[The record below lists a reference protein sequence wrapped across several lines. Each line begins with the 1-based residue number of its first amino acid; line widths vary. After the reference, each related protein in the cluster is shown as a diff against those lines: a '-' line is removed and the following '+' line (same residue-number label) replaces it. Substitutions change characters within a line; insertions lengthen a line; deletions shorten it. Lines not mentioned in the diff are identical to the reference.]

1 MSLNNGICSFY
12 SLCILEM
19 KTQGTV
25 KTVDDV
31 ERRVSNSSQ
40 WVMVNAGISEFKT
53 VIPEA
58 RYRSPT
64 GINNV
69 LMVYCTPGAMV
80 KQMIFVHISDEQ
92 QRSLRM
98 FQSLVT
104 SKYMSFAYSSNVVR
118 DIPSLGNENSPAY
131 GYAQEHDTL
140 VLWLNHWIADKC
152 AGKWDTTSM

>member
-1 MSLNNGICSFY
+1 
-12 SLCILEM
+12 M
-19 KTQGTV
+19 KIQCAV
-25 KTVDDV
+25 NTVDDV
-31 ERRVSNSSQ
+31 ERRVLNSSQ

-58 RYRSPT
+58 RYRSHVCQHEAAT

-104 SKYMSFAYSSNVVR
+104 SKYMPFAHSPNVVR
-118 DIPSLGNENSPAY
+118 DIPSLGNDYSSAY
-131 GYAQEHDTL
+131 GYTQEHDTL
-140 VLWLNHWIADKC
+140 VLWLNI
-152 AGKWDTTSM
+152 

>member
-31 ERRVSNSSQ
+31 ERRVLNSSQ

-58 RYRSPT
+58 RYRSHVCQHEAAT

-92 QRSLRM
+92 QRSMRM

-104 SKYMSFAYSSNVVR
+104 STYMPFAYSLS
-118 DIPSLGNENSPAY
+118 IEIYHL
-131 GYAQEHDTL
+131 L
-140 VLWLNHWIADKC
+140 VM
-152 AGKWDTTSM
+152 TTHLHLVTPKNMIH